1 MGDLAHVY
9 GSPHGLQ
16 YYRIAEQ
23 LVHRLVDREV
33 LGNERRH
40 AVVDQK
46 INIALLVP
54 GIGSK
59 TAASAGFRQASDTV
73 RPPGLDAVMRV
84 GRSSSPLYV
93 VCTKP

>member
-1 MGDLAHVY
+1 MGNLAH

-16 YYRIAEQ
+16 PHRIAEQ

-46 INIALLVP
+46 INIALLVT
-54 GIGSK
+54 GIGSNSSIGRFF
-59 TAASAGFRQASDTV
+59 ARASDTV
-73 RPPGLDAVMRV
+73 RPPGLDTMQSDALIIT
-84 GRSSSPLYV
+84 STL
-93 VCTKP
+93 CTKP